1 MKSYEIE
8 EIYGDGYERW
18 AKIKIDSSLEGV
30 YVHFIEYDEYLENTN
45 VPIKRKKGDTVNGI
59 LKIGLVTKFK
69 VTDENRKGYNQSIN
83 NSSNITAI
91 ATVKEIDDSDII
103 VCRIEDLGEG
113 IVVEFEDDV
122 EIEVNTTIEVNGSLE
137 LEIE

>member
-18 AKIKIDSSLEGV
+18 AKIKMDSSLEGV
-30 YVHFIEYDEYLENTN
+30 YAHFIEYDEYLENTN
-45 VPIKRKKGDTVNGI
+45 IPIKRKKGDTINGI
-59 LKIGLVTKFK
+59 LKIGLVTEFK
-69 VTDENRKGYNQSIN
+69 VIDEDRKGYNQSIN

-91 ATVKEIDDSDII
+91 ATVKEIEDSDIV
-103 VCRIEDLGEG
+103 VCRIEELGDD

-122 EIEVNTTIEVNGSLE
+122 EIEIDTTIEVNGSLE

>member
-18 AKIKIDSSLEGV
+18 AKIKIDNYIEEV
-30 YVHFIEYDEYLENTN
+30 CVHFIEYDEYIENTN
-45 VPIKRKKGDTVNGI
+45 VSLKRKKGDTINGI
-59 LKIGLVTKFK
+59 LKICLVTEFK
-69 VTDENRKGYNQSIN
+69 VIDEDKEGFNQYIN

-91 ATVKEIDDSDII
+91 ATVKEIEDSDII
-103 VCRIEDLGEG
+103 VCTIKNLDDD

-122 EIEVNTTIEVNGSLE
+122 EIEVNTLIEVKGSLE

>member
-18 AKIKIDSSLEGV
+18 AKIKMNSSLEGI

-91 ATVKEIDDSDII
+91 AIVKEIDDSDII
-103 VCRIEDLGEG
+103 VCRIEGLGED
-113 IVVEFEDDV
+113 IVVEFEDDI
-122 EIEVNTTIEVNGSLE
+122 EIEVNITIEVNGSLE
-137 LEIE
+137 LAIE